1 MNTILT
7 YLSRI
12 ESLLEQIETMTQNQ
26 TTILLHQ
33 LDSKED
39 EALNIIEE
47 IVGYKDKAIQEL
59 TEVEALFQESYKKNR
74 EALLQ
79 SAQIKEIKERVAH
92 ILEAKE
98 RITKHEQ
105 NNLRLLTSKIG
116 KRPEKVEI
124 KPNAQ
129 CVANA
134 YKKNQGKS

>member
-7 YLSRI
+7 YLSQI
-12 ESLLEQIETMTQNQ
+12 ESLLEQIENMTQNQ

-47 IVGYKDKAIQEL
+47 IVSYKDKVIQEL
-59 TEVEALFQESYKKNR
+59 TQVEALFQESYKKNK
-74 EALLQ
+74 ETLLQ
-79 SAQIKEIKERVAH
+79 SAQIKEIKERVTH

-98 RITKHEQ
+98 RVTKHEQ
-105 NNLRLLTSKIG
+105 NNLRLLTSKVG

-124 KPNAQ
+124 KPTVQ
-129 CVANA
+129 CAINA
-134 YKKNQGKS
+134 YKKTQSPT